1 MDFLFN
7 NMNNS
12 YLKLSGIQAVIK
24 MKFVTICMKI
34 DFCIIQF
41 YLYKLIKVCVIA
53 IISSIS

>member
-41 YLYKLIKVCVIA
+41 YLYKLNI
-53 IISSIS
+53 